1 VQLATAY
8 ISLNVRTD
16 DIKKQVSSALNGVGR
31 EGRRAGT
38 AVGSNMM
45 AGIRDHL
52 GGSRVTSLFN
62 PMEIAGVRWA
72 VKAGATIGR
81 ALRTA
86 IVSGVTAGV
95 GAALLGAG
103 AVLAAGLDRL
113 KTLQRAEVQ
122 LSLKL
127 SPSEI
132 KQVKADITK
141 VVEGTP
147 ISLDAALQAVPK
159 AINSGLRGKEL
170 SQYIK
175 DVADM
180 TAATGGQASF
190 QQLDIILSQ
199 IRSKSKLTGEEMAQ
213 LIDAGVDVRGMLKE
227 TFNWDDKTLNRMLK
241 NNKVGITEL
250 QKATQQLYGQNGG
263 LAKKMGETF
272 DGAIG
277 NLKASAA
284 RLGAN
289 VLDVVFGGGESGDPL
304 EGAVDG
310 VTALTEKLN
319 TAGKWVADNK
329 DEIRGYFNGAR
340 DTAVSLTDKVK
351 GLVQWLKDAWR
362 AGEELGSK
370 ISSGFDKAKTT
381 INNWWTSA
389 SDKLGRMKTKIGDI
403 FDDLKK
409 KFDGVFGA
417 DGWIAQQFN
426 KVAETINKVREV
438 LGLGP
443 ATANA
448 ASPSA
453 GSPGSP
459 GSAGSTGSTGS
470 SGSSGSFNPGPMA
483 PNAFGNFP
491 GRAGLAPGTPLDGS
505 DQSIV
510 GGDLSGAMAQANA
523 QDAAKPRKV
532 GSDKGLLPATV
543 ELKDYLAGQFPEI
556 SDIGGYRDT
565 DYTPFGVINE
575 HSSGKAI
582 DIMVPKNYMD
592 PETGRPTAAGLA
604 WGDRVMREALA
615 KGASVLWKQTQF
627 DPNGNTSGMPDRGDN
642 VQNHWDHLHV
652 LEGSYA
658 NFAAGGRVMGA
669 GNGTSD
675 SIPAMLSNG
684 EHVLT
689 AADVKRMGG
698 QDSVYGFRQALQAGI
713 IPGFNTGGGVDPTI
727 IQNTNDEIADLG
739 NQLAQNKLQWEEVNN
754 PDSDASDAE
763 KIKVRQELER
773 TTRLLNQA
781 QAAAPI
787 IAAGGTPPDMSG
799 QNRVFDLTDQLDQ
812 AVRNQKELQE
822 SGEATDLQ
830 MLQAQY
836 GVTQTKR
843 EREQAIAALQGQSGG
858 TDYGQE
864 FVRSLG
870 FIPASAG
877 NTGVAGTSSL
887 AGFIGMGNEVVG
899 GLIDTGTNLAQM
911 AVSAAITG
919 AAAAGTFGAAAPAAP
934 AASAAAGYG
943 IQLLGNTAKRLSS
956 YGFQMAGI
964 GADALMEQMS
974 PFGMPRWLGYDYGNF
989 MPQIGIQ
996 EAALST
1002 VEQMGSDAIK
1012 KQMGGPGQQPVVP
1025 ADPSAGVNMAPS
1037 GPAAGAAVPAPPAPV
1052 PVTPNQSILQPGDP
1066 GFYTPP
1072 PVFDLSNPT
1081 GAGGWGGGGSWAQGG
1096 HVGVYDNGGVLNP
1109 GELAFN
1115 ASRTPESILTKQQWN
1130 AMAATASTQG
1140 ERQGPLVENLYAQD
1154 MQDAIRQL
1162 EKTKRR
1168 DMMQYSGRP

>member
-1 VQLATAY
+1 
-8 ISLNVRTD
+8 
-16 DIKKQVSSALNGVGR
+16 
-31 EGRRAGT
+31 
-38 AVGSNMM
+38 
-45 AGIRDHL
+45 
-52 GGSRVTSLFN
+52 
-62 PMEIAGVRWA
+62 
-72 VKAGATIGR
+72 
-81 ALRTA
+81 
-86 IVSGVTAGV
+86 
-95 GAALLGAG
+95 
-103 AVLAAGLDRL
+103 
-113 KTLQRAEVQ
+113 
-122 LSLKL
+122 
-127 SPSEI
+127 
-132 KQVKADITK
+132 
-141 VVEGTP
+141 
-147 ISLDAALQAVPK
+147 
-159 AINSGLRGKEL
+159 
-170 SQYIK
+170 
-175 DVADM
+175 
-180 TAATGGQASF
+180 
-190 QQLDIILSQ
+190 
-199 IRSKSKLTGEEMAQ
+199 
-213 LIDAGVDVRGMLKE
+213 
-227 TFNWDDKTLNRMLK
+227 
-241 NNKVGITEL
+241 
-250 QKATQQLYGQNGG
+250 
-263 LAKKMGETF
+263 MGETF

-329 DEIRGYFNGAR
+329 DEIRGYFNGAK

-351 GLVQWLKDAWR
+351 GLVQWLKDTWR

-370 ISSGFDKAKTT
+370 ISSGFNNAKTT
-381 INNWWTSA
+381 VNNWWTSA

-438 LGLGP
+438 LGLGS

-448 ASPSA
+448 ASPA
-453 GSPGSP
+453 TGAAPGGAAP
-459 GSAGSTGSTGS
+459 
-470 SGSSGSFNPGPMA
+470 FNPGPMA
-483 PNAFGNFP
+483 PGVAAGQAQLGGSTQGLASVPGFGYDANGNPLISTGGGNPNAGP
-491 GRAGLAPGTPLDGS
+491 TSRAGSGLKVQMPSKSVMGAP
-505 DQSIV
+505 IY
-510 GGDLSGAMAQANA
+510 SGAPTEDTGGAVEPRNA
-523 QDAAKPRKV
+523 LVQDLIKQKFGDV
-532 GSDKGLLPATV
+532 GAWIGNDYRQ
-543 ELKDYLAGQFPEI
+543 KDGF
-556 SDIGGYRDT
+556 
-565 DYTPFGVINE
+565 NE
-575 HSSGKAI
+575 HSSGQAA
-582 DIMVPKNYMD
+582 DIMISELGQRTEEGIALGNKINKWLIDNAAKIGLQYTIWNGMLY
-592 PETGRPTAAGLA
+592 RPDGST
-604 WGDRVMREALA
+604 
-615 KGASVLWKQTQF
+615 S
-627 DPNGNTSGMPDRGDN
+627 PNGGSGITG
-642 VQNHWDHLHV
+642 NHEDHVHYRVNPGAIEELPQ
-652 LEGSYA
+652 
-658 NFAAGGRVMGA
+658 FAAGGRVMGA

-698 QDSVYGFRQALQAGI
+698 QDNVYGFRQALQAGI
-713 IPGFNTGGGVDPTI
+713 IPGFAPGGAVDPTI
-727 IQNTNDEIADLG
+727 IQNTNDEIADLS
-739 NQLAQNKLQWEEVNN
+739 NQLAQNKMQWEAVNN
-754 PDSDASDAE
+754 PDSDASDAD
-763 KIKVRQELER
+763 KAQALQELNR
-773 TTRLLNQA
+773 TTRLLGQA
-781 QAAAPI
+781 RAAAPI
-787 IAAGGTPPDMSG
+787 IAAGGSAPDMSN
-799 QNRVFDLTDQLDQ
+799 QNRVFDLTDQLDN
-812 AVRNQKELQE
+812 AVRNQKELQD

-843 EREQAIAALQGQSGG
+843 EREQAIAALQGTGAGS
-858 TDYGQE
+858 DYGQE

-887 AGFIGMGNEVVG
+887 ANFIGMGNEVVG

-919 AAAAGTFGAAAPAAP
+919 AAAAGTFGAGAAAAP

-996 EAALST
+996 QAALST
-1002 VEQMGSDAIK
+1002 VEKMGADAIQ

-1037 GPAAGAAVPAPPAPV
+1037 GPAAGAAAPPAPV
-1052 PVTPNQSILQPGDP
+1052 PLTPTQTILQPGDP

-1081 GAGGWGGGGSWAQGG
+1081 GAGGGGGGGSWAKGG
-1096 HVGVYDNGGVLNP
+1096 HVGIYDNGGVLNP

-1130 AMAATASTQG
+1130 AMAANASTQG